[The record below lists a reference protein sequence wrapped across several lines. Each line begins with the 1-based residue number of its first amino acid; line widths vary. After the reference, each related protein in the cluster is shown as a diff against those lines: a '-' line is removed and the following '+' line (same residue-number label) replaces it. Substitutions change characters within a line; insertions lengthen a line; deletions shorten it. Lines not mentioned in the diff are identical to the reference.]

1 MNRKTL
7 ELGRTFLLKLP
18 FGEWL
23 VNYLKL
29 KLFGVYRKR
38 MIKTRAGVFYHLNT
52 EEGLIDLDERDEQ
65 TFFEYPD
72 MIVANRSIGEHWIT
86 PDVHSVV
93 NIGSGVGTFEAQNAE
108 KYPEIQ
114 FLASEMDATSTEWAI
129 KNRSYPNVKYCMDSM
144 EEIIKKCPPQQKY
157 DLAVSVDVIEHVAD
171 YKSFLDEFV
180 QLADKAVIST
190 PNRDRPSGQIYRPRY
205 KMHVQ
210 EFDAGELY
218 FILKMY
224 YRKVELYSA
233 PDVMKTEL
241 IPVGLYSS
249 YDKLFAY
256 CEK

>member
-7 ELGRTFLLKLP
+7 ELGRSVLLKLP
-18 FGEWL
+18 FGKWL
-23 VNYLKL
+23 VSFFKL
-29 KLFGVYRKR
+29 QLFGVYRKR
-38 MIKTRAGVFYHLNT
+38 MIKTRDGVFYQLNN

-72 MIVANRSIGEHWIT
+72 MIIANRSIGEHWIT
-86 PDVHSVV
+86 PDVHRVV
-93 NIGSGVGTFEAQNAE
+93 NIGSGVGTFEAQNAL
-108 KYPEIQ
+108 KHPSVQ
-114 FLASEMDATSTEWAI
+114 FVASEMDATSTEWA
-129 KNRSYPNVKYCMDSM
+129 KENRSYPNVTYCTDSM
-144 EEIIKKCPPQQKY
+144 EEIIKKCPPQKKY
-157 DLAVSVDVIEHVAD
+157 DLAVSIDVIEHVAD
-171 YKSFLDEFV
+171 YKSFLDSFV

-233 PDVMKTEL
+233 PDVMKTDL
-241 IPVGLYSS
+241 ISVGLYSS

-256 CEK
+256 CER